1 MHEGQNCSPKHQSLI
16 ATTITIHISV
26 QDKKKLNMFIFIFHA
41 NTLFIL
47 KVSIYIHLYTS
58 FFHLI
63 KC

>member
-1 MHEGQNCSPKHQSLI
+1 MHEGQNCSLKHQSLI
-16 ATTITIHISV
+16 AILYIYQYKI
-26 QDKKKLNMFIFIFHA
+26 KKKLNMSIFIFHA

-63 KC
+63 NC

>member
-26 QDKKKLNMFIFIFHA
+26 QDKKKLNMSIFKFHA

-47 KVSIYIHLYTS
+47 KVSIYSSLY
-58 FFHLI
+58 
-63 KC
+63 